1 MQTKMQIRKEILSKR
16 DALSNE
22 ERIIKSRRITDAVL
36 KLDCYQ
42 KAASILLFAS
52 YKSEVNTFLLAKESI
67 HQGKTVFFPKVTGK
81 EMEFYKIA
89 AIDELK
95 PGYHGILEP
104 SISEANAYYG
114 SVTSDTVMIM
124 PGSVFD
130 LYGNRIGYGGGFYD
144 RYLEKLEKANY
155 IIDTIAVGFECQ
167 IIENDILPAD
177 VHDKKT
183 DYIVT
188 EKRIISIN
196 ETRRTLC

>member
-36 KLDCYQ
+36 KLECYQ

-81 EMEFYKIA
+81 EMEFYKIT

-95 PGYHGILEP
+95 PGYQGILEP
-104 SISEANAYYG
+104 SISEAYYG
-114 SVTSDTVMIM
+114 NVTSDTVMIM

-130 LYGNRIGYGGGFYD
+130 LYGNNQ
-144 RYLEKLEKANY
+144 LPLN
-155 IIDTIAVGFECQ
+155 IILSFHQ
-167 IIENDILPAD
+167 FFLFNW
-177 VHDKKT
+177 
-183 DYIVT
+183 Y
-188 EKRIISIN
+188 
-196 ETRRTLC
+196 